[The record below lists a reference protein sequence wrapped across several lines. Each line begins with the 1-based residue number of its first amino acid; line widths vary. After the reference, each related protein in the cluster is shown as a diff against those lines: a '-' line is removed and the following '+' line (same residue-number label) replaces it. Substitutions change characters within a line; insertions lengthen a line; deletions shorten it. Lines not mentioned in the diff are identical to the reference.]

1 MWALLILRRI
11 CLISW
16 FLIIAVSLFAYWL
29 PTKFHVFW
37 LAICFQHT
45 SPFKSRYPQ
54 YKSSQLSH
62 PHMLRFKYFLADT
75 SKCIIVNTASL
86 LYTFVLYHLLGLKHL
101 LIEKKFLKR
110 WNWNGYVHGS
120 WIIVMDFVLFVN
132 IYMNCRLWT
141 PFQAQKDWT
150 NKYRGIGL
158 FSVYSNLCSMP
169 LYLY

>member
-1 MWALLILRRI
+1 MGTFDSTQNLLDFLIFDYSSLSIRLLVAYKIPCLLIGYL
-11 CLISW
+11 LSTYVTLQISISTIQE
-16 FLIIAVSLFAYWL
+16 FPAL
-29 PTKFHVFW
+29 
-37 LAICFQHT
+37 
-45 SPFKSRYPQ
+45 
-54 YKSSQLSH
+54 SSSYATV
-62 PHMLRFKYFLADT
+62 KYFLADT
-75 SKCIIVNTASL
+75 SKCIIVNTASV

-110 WNWNGYVHGS
+110 RNCNGYVHGS
-120 WIIVMDFVLFVN
+120 WIIVMYFVWFVN
-132 IYMNCRLWT
+132 IYMNCILWT